1 MNHYQHRRTWTQRL
15 EQGRGIV
22 FTALTFTCGAALSL
36 GLPASRMNAQ
46 ETLAP
51 EILAAETTGCF
62 MVDAAGKTISLGA
75 LCGYSAPEPKASRV
89 EPSANGGNAGEGG
102 ELVNPAAGSA
112 TGVVQVPIV
121 RRSGRTPVIAVTFN
135 GQGTY
140 EMILDTGASGT
151 LITARMAEEL
161 GVEPNGIVEA
171 EIADG
176 SRVEFLT
183 AEVQSIAVSDA
194 RVDNVNVAIAMDT
207 DIGLLGHDFF
217 GDFDI
222 SIRESVV
229 EFSRR

>member
-1 MNHYQHRRTWTQRL
+1 MNHYQHHHAWTQKL
-15 EQGRGIV
+15 GRGCGILLG
-22 FTALTFTCGAALSL
+22 ALSCGAALSL
-36 GLPASRMNAQ
+36 GLPASRLNAQ
-46 ETLAP
+46 ET
-51 EILAAETTGCF
+51 LAAETTGCF
-62 MVDAAGKTISLGA
+62 MVDASGQTISLGT
-75 LCGYSAPEPKASRV
+75 LCGYSAPESKASV
-89 EPSANGGNAGEGG
+89 SNNPAANGRDGGNAQ
-102 ELVNPAAGSA
+102 PASGSVA
-112 TGVVQVPIV
+112 AGVVQVPIV

-161 GVEPNGIVEA
+161 GVQPNGIVEA